1 MTRADDEPIPLTVLM
16 RAFNEADR
24 IEAAIRS
31 ALPLRA
37 EILVIDSGST
47 DATATI
53 ARSLGARVVTN
64 PWAGFGPQ
72 RRFGEGECRHD
83 HVFSMDADEVLT
95 PALVREIRALFRP
108 GPPPA
113 LAKVRK
119 AMALPHRDR
128 PPPFAF
134 CTEQI
139 YLYDRRVART
149 IDNPN
154 WDHLE
159 IRTDEAP
166 RRLRAVAWHF
176 TYRDWNHAVA
186 KANYVAELAARTSAP
201 RSRLSLTLRL
211 LVEFPSTFLRFYILR
226 RLFLAG
232 ADGFAMATILAFGRF
247 LRIAKMR
254 EAKMREAKMRERAP
268 SRAADPAGG
277 ATDAQGA
284 AR

>member
-1 MTRADDEPIPLTVLM
+1 MTQDESPIPLTVLM
-16 RAFNEADR
+16 RSFNEADR

-47 DATATI
+47 DATVAI
-53 ARSLGARVVTN
+53 AESLGARVVSN
-64 PWAGFGPQ
+64 PWGGFGPQ
-72 RRFGEGECRHD
+72 RRFGEGLCTHD

-95 PALVREIRALFRP
+95 PELVWEIRGIFLHGR
-108 GPPPA
+108 PPA
-113 LAKVRK
+113 LMKVRK
-119 AMALPHRDR
+119 AMALPHHDR

-139 YLYDRRVART
+139 YIYDRRVART
-149 IDNPN
+149 IENPN
-154 WDHLE
+154 WDHLD
-159 IRTDEAP
+159 IRTGETP

-186 KANYVAELAARTSAP
+186 KANYVAELAARTSPP
-201 RSRLSLTLRL
+201 RSNLELSARLV
-211 LVEFPSTFLRFYILR
+211 VEFPFYFLRFYFLR

-232 ADGFAMATILAFGRF
+232 TDGFAMATILAFGRF

-254 EAKMREAKMRERAP
+254 EQAVSRAIDP
-268 SRAADPAGG
+268 AVRAADE
-277 ATDAQGA
+277 